1 MGVWIFSFAMAY
13 IPIHLGWNTDD
24 GQIQNHRITT
34 PPQVHQV
41 PSITLPSTSLPAVNE
56 RRCEFENT
64 SVYYVMFVAVG
75 TYFCPLVVLCV
86 VYVRVFGIARR
97 QVAQIRKLAVPV
109 SFQQQQ
115 HPVTSSPARMSFSD
129 RRQSS
134 ASSSRQ
140 LQQQR
145 KVSGGSSDSASRRCL
160 VVHHDHKAAANGLA
174 STPTTTTTAATV
186 PVSAAA
192 TAVQA
197 SETKATV
204 TLGSVVL
211 AFVVCWVPYFV
222 LFAARPFV
230 VGRGGAFN
238 TTLELFVLWLGYAN
252 SMLNP
257 FLYAFYGSEFRHGFQ
272 LVLCRRW
279 WRRGDNGL
287 SRFRRADP
295 FNSHD
300 VYYL

>member
-1 MGVWIFSFAMAY
+1 MAY

-24 GQIQNHRITT
+24 GQVQNHRVAAPPVT
-34 PPQVHQV
+34 PSFPP
-41 PSITLPSTSLPAVNE
+41 PSGLSDSVLPSTPPPSPSLVDD

-75 TYFCPLVVLCV
+75 TYFCPLVILCV

-97 QVAQIRKLAVPV
+97 QVARIRKLAVPV
-109 SFQQQQ
+109 SFQSAAAAAP
-115 HPVTSSPARMSFSD
+115 HGRRSFSD

-140 LQQQR
+140 LQPQQQQR
-145 KVSGGSSDSASRRCL
+145 KASGGSCDSAARRSCL
-160 VVHHDHKAAANGLA
+160 VVHQHGHHQAAANGLRQA
-174 STPTTTTTAATV
+174 AGTPTTLPAAPT
-186 PVSAAA
+186 SSSS
-192 TAVQA
+192 AVQA

-230 VGRGGAFN
+230 VTRGGFN
-238 TTLELFVLWLGYAN
+238 VTLELFVLWLGYAN

-279 WRRGDNGL
+279 WRRG
-287 SRFRRADP
+287 SRGSDSYY
-295 FNSHD
+295 NNHHQD